1 LKSEFLVKEEI
12 SFFWAWEFGSYS
24 PSAEEGSLRVSLLS
38 TDYVPRELTA
48 LSTQHCSSDSSVL

>member
-38 TDYVPRELTA
+38 TDYVNSTFNSA
-48 LSTQHCSSDSSVL
+48 LFW